1 MPSFTIWLTNKC
13 NLACSYCYEKNNVN
27 RVANEEVI
35 DIETIVAFIK
45 GKADQYKEND
55 ILISFHG
62 GEPLLEYN
70 RIKEYVEC
78 LESGFRNRGLFFFM
92 TTNGLLLNKEKAE
105 YLMNHLAELSVSID
119 GCREA
124 HDLNRVFSNGRG
136 SYQEIIQNIEQ
147 SGLDKSKLRIRMTV
161 TANNVEYLASGVD
174 NLVVQGFRCIVP
186 AVALEDPEWTEERLM
201 ILENELIRIKKKYY
215 GKNIRIAMIDRKEMQ
230 KKGQCSGGI
239 TSFNIMKNG
248 DVYPCEFVAGNKS
261 FLLGNITDIHIDELE
276 LRRLY
281 GHDACKD
288 CTECTYKMY
297 CKGVRCKYINKS
309 TNGDFNTP
317 SDIACMVEN
326 IKYRIYNY
334 IP

>member
-1 MPSFTIWLTNKC
+1 MPSFTIWMTNQC
-13 NLACSYCYEKNNVN
+13 NLACNYCYEKNNVD
-27 RVANEEVI
+27 RTAHGEVM
-35 DIETIVAFIK
+35 DIETIIAFIK
-45 GKADQYKEND
+45 EKADQYKEND

-70 RIKEYVEC
+70 RIKEYVKC
-78 LESGFRNRGLFFFM
+78 LESVFLDRGLFLFL
-92 TTNGLLLNKEKAE
+92 TTNGLLLNKEKAK
-105 YLMNHLAELSVSID
+105 YLMNHLTELSVSID

-136 SYQEIIQNIEQ
+136 SYQEVIQNIDQ

-174 NLVVQGFRCIVP
+174 NLVIQGFRCIVP
-186 AVALEDPEWTEERLM
+186 AVALEDPGWTEERLQ
-201 ILENELIRIKKKYY
+201 ILENELIKVKIKYY
-215 GKNIRIAMIDRKEMQ
+215 NKKIRIAMIDRMEMK

-261 FLLGNITDIHIDELE
+261 FLLGNVTDIHIDESE

-309 TNGDFNTP
+309 TNGDFHTP

-326 IKYRIYNY
+326 IKYNIYNF